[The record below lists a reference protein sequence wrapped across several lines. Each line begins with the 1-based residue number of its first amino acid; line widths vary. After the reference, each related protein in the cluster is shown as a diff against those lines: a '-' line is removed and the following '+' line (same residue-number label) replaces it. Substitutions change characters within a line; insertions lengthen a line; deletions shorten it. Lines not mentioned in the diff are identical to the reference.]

1 MLRKL
6 VMLVVVLALIGAV
19 AFWYITAL
27 QRVAA
32 SALAAYT
39 PNLDNG
45 KTMFLGGGCASCHA
59 TPKQED
65 KTRLGGGLGLK
76 SPFGTFFTPNISP
89 DRRDGIGGWSE
100 ADFVTAMWKGTAP
113 DGSHYYPAFPYT
125 SYQRMKLEDVR
136 DLFAYLKTLPPVEG
150 KPRDHDLPFYLKI
163 RRLLGGWNFLFLD
176 GQPFKPDPSKSEE
189 WNRGAYL
196 VNGPGHCAECHSP
209 RNVLGAIVAGER
221 FAGGPDPEGGDGWIP
236 NITPAGIGDY
246 SQRDIERILETG
258 DMPNGDSVGGAMTAV
273 VDNISKISAADRGA
287 IALYLKSLPPVEGPK
302 RP

>member
-6 VMLVVVLALIGAV
+6 VLLLVLVALIGAA
-19 AFWYITAL
+19 AFWYVTAP

-32 SALAAYT
+32 STLAPHT

-45 KTMFLGGGCASCHA
+45 KTMFLVGGCASCHA
-59 TPKQED
+59 TPNQED

-89 DRRDGIGGWSE
+89 DRKEGIGGWSE

-113 DGSHYYPAFPYT
+113 DRSHYYPAFPYT

-150 KPRDHDLPFYLKI
+150 KPRDHDLPFHLKV

-176 GQPFKPDPSKSEE
+176 GQQFKPDPSKSEE

-209 RNVLGAIVAGER
+209 RNVFGAIIARER
-221 FAGGPDPEGGDGWIP
+221 FAGGPDPEGGDGWVP

-258 DMPNGDSVGGAMTAV
+258 DMPDGDSVGGAMTAV
-273 VDNISKISAADRGA
+273 VDNVSKISAADRAA

>member
-6 VMLVVVLALIGAV
+6 VLLLVLVALIGAA
-19 AFWYITAL
+19 AFWYVTAP

-32 SALAAYT
+32 STLAPHT

-45 KTMFLGGGCASCHA
+45 KTMFLVGGCASCHA
-59 TPKQED
+59 TPNQED

-89 DRRDGIGGWSE
+89 DRKEGIGGWRE

-113 DGSHYYPAFPYT
+113 GGSHYYPAFPYT

-150 KPRDHDLPFYLKI
+150 KPRDHDLPFHLKV

-176 GQPFKPDPSKSEE
+176 GQQFKPDPSKSEE

-209 RNVLGAIVAGER
+209 RNVFGAIIARER
-221 FAGGPDPEGGDGWIP
+221 FAGGPDPEGGDGWVP

-258 DMPNGDSVGGAMTAV
+258 DMPDGDSVGGAMTAV
-273 VDNISKISAADRGA
+273 VDNISKISAADRAA